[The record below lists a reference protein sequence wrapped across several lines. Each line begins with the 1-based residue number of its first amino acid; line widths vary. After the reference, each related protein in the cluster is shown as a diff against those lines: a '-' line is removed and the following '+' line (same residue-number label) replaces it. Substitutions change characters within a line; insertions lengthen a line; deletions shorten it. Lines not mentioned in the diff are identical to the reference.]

1 MLFQNS
7 LCGHSNASE
16 YWVVSAAQ
24 GLGGGGGGGEEVPD
38 AAESRQPASYIIA
51 EVESVGGVTSTL
63 KDDLMTS

>member
-1 MLFQNS
+1 M
-7 LCGHSNASE
+7 
-16 YWVVSAAQ
+16 VSAAQ
-24 GLGGGGGGGEEVPD
+24 GLAGGGGGGGEEVPD

>member
-1 MLFQNS
+1 MHLNIEWSQQPRD
-7 LCGHSNASE
+7 
-16 YWVVSAAQ
+16 W
-24 GLGGGGGGGEEVPD
+24 GGEGGREEVPD

>member
-1 MLFQNS
+1 MHLNIEWFQQPRD
-7 LCGHSNASE
+7 
-16 YWVVSAAQ
+16 W
-24 GLGGGGGGGEEVPD
+24 GGEGGREEVPD